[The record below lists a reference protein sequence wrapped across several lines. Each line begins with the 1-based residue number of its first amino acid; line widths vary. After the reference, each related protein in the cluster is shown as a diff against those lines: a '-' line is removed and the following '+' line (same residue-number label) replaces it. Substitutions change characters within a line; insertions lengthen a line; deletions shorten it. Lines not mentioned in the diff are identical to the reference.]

1 MKRPAAVLHDARKAI
16 ERSKRSVEE
25 ARLTIERA
33 HRTLAVSQHQ
43 LDRLKLLQARIEWL
57 NNAQWALWGG
67 GRWQR
72 ARAVSA
78 RVRHARRAVNARPL

>member
-67 GRWQR
+67 GDGSEPAPSPRVSVTR
-72 ARAVSA
+72 AGR
-78 RVRHARRAVNARPL
+78 